1 MNTIHQEAK
10 ALLPQLLRW
19 RRDLHQMPE
28 VGLSL
33 PQTAAY
39 VFQELQQM
47 GYEPYYL
54 TESGIVAV
62 LEGPRPGR
70 TILLRADMDALPME
84 EESGLAFS
92 SKNPGAS
99 HTCGHDTHTAM
110 LLGAARLLM
119 DHKDQLCGRVKLMF
133 QPGEE
138 GAGGCKQMIDAGVL
152 ENPAPDAALALH
164 QVVTRHGM
172 SSGTL
177 GYTAGTAMASADV
190 FRIQVR
196 GKACHGAAPELG
208 VNPIHILMQIY
219 QLLQTIEFCEKP
231 RADALSISVGQIHAG
246 TASNIIPSEGWLSGS
261 IRAYQPATRELARR
275 RMQEMVRSTAAL
287 LGGEGE
293 VEFLSELPPTC
304 NDLTLGEDLFS
315 YVQELLGPEEST
327 RMDGCMGSEDF
338 AEITCRVPSVYF
350 RLSMGSWEEGYQVNS
365 HNGRVLFDESAMP
378 NGAAVYAWCALRW
391 LEEHAQ

>member
-1 MNTIHQEAK
+1 MNTIKQEAQ
-10 ALLPQLLRW
+10 ALLPDLHRW

-28 VGLSL
+28 VGLQL
-33 PQTAAY
+33 PQTASY
-39 VFQELQQM
+39 VFAELQKM

-62 LEGPRPGR
+62 LEGPHPGR

-84 EESGLAFS
+84 DSGLSFS
-92 SKNPGAS
+92 SRNPGAS

-119 DHKDQLCGRVKLMF
+119 EHRDQLHGRVKLMF

-138 GAGGCKQMIDAGVL
+138 DAGGCKQMIDAGVL
-152 ENPAPDAALALH
+152 ENPAPDAAIALH

-172 SSGTL
+172 PSGTL

-190 FRIQVR
+190 FRITVR

-208 VNPIHILMQIY
+208 ISPIHILVQIY
-219 QLLQTIEFCEKP
+219 NLLQTIEFCEKP

-246 TASNIIPSEGWLSGS
+246 TASNIIPGKGWLSGS

-275 RMQEMVRSTAAL
+275 RMGEIVSSTAAL
-287 LGGEGE
+287 LGGEAQL
-293 VEFLSELPPTC
+293 EFLSELPPTC
-304 NDLTLGEDLFS
+304 NDPQLGEDLFA
-315 YVQELLGPEEST
+315 YTQELLGPEESV

-350 RLSMGSWEEGYQVNS
+350 RLSMGSWEEGYHVNS

-378 NGAAVYAWCALRW
+378 NGAATYAWCALCW
-391 LEEHAQ
+391 LEEHAK

>member
-1 MNTIHQEAK
+1 MNTIKQEAQ
-10 ALLPQLLRW
+10 ALLPDLHRW

-28 VGLSL
+28 VGLQL
-33 PQTAAY
+33 PQTASY
-39 VFQELQQM
+39 VFAELQKM

-54 TESGIVAV
+54 TESGIAAV
-62 LEGPRPGR
+62 LEGPHPGR

-84 EESGLAFS
+84 EDSGLSFS
-92 SKNPGAS
+92 SRNPGAS

-119 DHKDQLCGRVKLMF
+119 EHRDQLHGRVKLMF

-138 GAGGCKQMIDAGVL
+138 DAGGCKQMIDAGVL
-152 ENPAPDAALALH
+152 ENPAPDAAIALH

-172 SSGTL
+172 PSGTL

-190 FRIQVR
+190 FRITVR

-208 VNPIHILMQIY
+208 ISPIHILVQIY
-219 QLLQTIEFCEKP
+219 NLLQTIEFCEKP

-246 TASNIIPSEGWLSGS
+246 TASNIIPGKGWLSGS

-275 RMQEMVRSTAAL
+275 RMGEIVSSTAAL
-287 LGGEGE
+287 LGGEAQL
-293 VEFLSELPPTC
+293 EFLSELPPTC
-304 NDLTLGEDLFS
+304 NDPQLGEDLFA
-315 YVQELLGPEEST
+315 YTQELLGPEESV

-350 RLSMGSWEEGYQVNS
+350 RLSMGSWEEGYHVNS

-378 NGAAVYAWCALRW
+378 
-391 LEEHAQ
+391 

>member
-1 MNTIHQEAK
+1 MNTIKQEAQ
-10 ALLPQLLRW
+10 ALLPDLHRW

-28 VGLSL
+28 VGLQL
-33 PQTAAY
+33 PQTASY
-39 VFQELQQM
+39 VFAELQKM

-54 TESGIVAV
+54 TESGIAAV
-62 LEGPRPGR
+62 LEGPHPGR

-84 EESGLAFS
+84 EDSGLSFS
-92 SKNPGAS
+92 SRNPGAS

-119 DHKDQLCGRVKLMF
+119 EHRDQLHGRVKLMF

-138 GAGGCKQMIDAGVL
+138 DAGGCKQMIDAGVL
-152 ENPAPDAALALH
+152 ENPAPDAAIALH

-172 SSGTL
+172 PSGTL

-190 FRIQVR
+190 FRITVR

-208 VNPIHILMQIY
+208 ISPIHILVQIY
-219 QLLQTIEFCEKP
+219 NLLQTIEFCEKP

-246 TASNIIPSEGWLSGS
+246 TASNIIPGKGWLSGS

-275 RMQEMVRSTAAL
+275 RMGEIVSSTAAL
-287 LGGEGE
+287 LGGEAQL
-293 VEFLSELPPTC
+293 EFLSELPPTC
-304 NDLTLGEDLFS
+304 NDPQLGEDLFA
-315 YVQELLGPEEST
+315 YTQELLGPEESV

-350 RLSMGSWEEGYQVNS
+350 RLSMGSWEEGYHVNS

-378 NGAAVYAWCALRW
+378 NGAATYAGCALRW
-391 LEEHAQ
+391 LEEHAN